1 MKVGMAERPDYEL
14 PTILRMERFAESAA
28 VKREAA
34 KEIRSKNPK
43 IAQSL
48 EEIADLIEESTEHFA
63 ILAANMAAMRADAQP
78 HSPRYI
84 EKP

>member
-1 MKVGMAERPDYEL
+1 MQAGLAERPDYEL
-14 PTILRMERFAESAA
+14 PTILRMERYAESAQ
-28 VKREAA
+28 VKRQAA
-34 KEIRSKNPK
+34 QEIRSKNPK

-63 ILAANMAAMRADAQP
+63 ILAANMAAMKADAEP

-84 EKP
+84 EEQ